1 MGLEAVPCVLRSAT
15 SGGNSSSYCTI
26 GFLIRP
32 STSSTNNTT
41 GQTISNAAVS
51 STASVAVPSGS
62 IPKSLHVVPATIQKQ
77 SATLSTAAPKL
88 VVPSVL
94 RLQPTPCTSA
104 HLAPPAPQSVH
115 HPAPP
120 KPPPP
125 PPIQHHHLQP
135 QQQQQQPQHCSTDG
149 WLHAAPR
156 SNVSSGS
163 FESPSPSQV
172 VPQMNVN
179 ESYDCQMPCTS
190 TTSFFP
196 PISSITQS
204 FSSGK
209 SDIDLLQDMA
219 HHVDLNPPI
228 MHQQQSQLVTDK
240 TVMITSNH
248 YAQQHNMT
256 PPPPPQ
262 QLQYHNS
269 SPTMMHM
276 QDSSTCTPVQSNF
289 QTHMQ

>member
-1 MGLEAVPCVLRSAT
+1 
-15 SGGNSSSYCTI
+15 
-26 GFLIRP
+26 
-32 STSSTNNTT
+32 
-41 GQTISNAAVS
+41 
-51 STASVAVPSGS
+51 
-62 IPKSLHVVPATIQKQ
+62 
-77 SATLSTAAPKL
+77 
-88 VVPSVL
+88 
-94 RLQPTPCTSA
+94 LQP
-104 HLAPPAPQSVH
+104 
-115 HPAPP
+115 
-120 KPPPP
+120 
-125 PPIQHHHLQP
+125 
-135 QQQQQQPQHCSTDG
+135 QQQQPQHCGTDG
-149 WLHAAPR
+149 WFHAAPR

-209 SDIDLLQDMA
+209 SDIDLLQEMA
-219 HHVDLNPPI
+219 HHHVDLNPPI
-228 MHQQQSQLVTDK
+228 MHQQQSQLITDK

-262 QLQYHNS
+262 QHQYHNS
-269 SPTMMHM
+269 SPAMMHI

-289 QTHMQ
+289 QTHMQVDLN